1 MKIVT
6 GIGSTTHIDRDGD
19 RMSKSALLS
28 MARQIND
35 HFIPLDIEH
44 KGFYIGVILCGK
56 VKKMEDGEWGLYI
69 VTGIF
74 ESSREKDKYIYGEPN
89 TVYKQYLNLIK

>member
-6 GIGSTTHIDRDGD
+6 GIASTTHINRDGD

-28 MARQIND
+28 MAREIND

-44 KGFYIGVILCGK
+44 KGFYTGVILCGK

-69 VTGIF
+69 VAGIF
-74 ESSREKDKYIYGEPN
+74 DSSSEKEKYRYREPN
-89 TVYKQYLNLIK
+89 TVCKQYLDLIK